1 VRGASLVANPG
12 CYPTSVLVALWP
24 LVRAGRLVPGA
35 TITIN
40 SASGVTGAG
49 NSPKR
54 DLLFGEITEDFRA
67 YGTGN
72 THRHLTEMRATMH
85 TLGADVD
92 LLFTPHLLPVAR
104 GILSTITVPVTHH
117 DDDALALYRDAFA
130 SEPFLQV
137 SEKPP
142 ALRDVVHRNTV
153 RVFAQPVADVR
164 QPTLQVIAAI
174 DNLQK
179 GAAGQAL
186 QNANVMLG
194 LDETAG
200 LRW

>member
-1 VRGASLVANPG
+1 VRTAPLVANPG
-12 CYPTSVLVALWP
+12 CYPTSVLVALRP
-24 LVRAGRLVPGA
+24 LITRGRIVPGA
-35 TITIN
+35 TIVAD

-49 NSPKR
+49 NAAKR
-54 DLLFGEITEDFRA
+54 EFLFGEITEDFRA

-72 THRHLTEMRATMH
+72 AHRHLTEMRATLG
-85 TLGADVD
+85 TWGADAD
-92 LLFTPHLLPVAR
+92 LHFTPHLLPVAR
-104 GILSTITVPVTHH
+104 GILSTLTVPVTHL
-117 DDDALALYRDAFA
+117 DDDVLAPWREDYA

-137 SEKPP
+137 SERPP
-142 ALRDVVHRNTV
+142 ALRDVRQRNTV
-153 RVFAQPVADVR
+153 RVFVARVAHVR
-164 QPTLQVIAAI
+164 TPMLQVIAAI

-194 LDETAG
+194 LSETAG

>member
-1 VRGASLVANPG
+1 
-12 CYPTSVLVALWP
+12 
-24 LVRAGRLVPGA
+24 
-35 TITIN
+35 
-40 SASGVTGAG
+40 
-49 NSPKR
+49 
-54 DLLFGEITEDFRA
+54 
-67 YGTGN
+67 
-72 THRHLTEMRATMH
+72 
-85 TLGADVD
+85 
-92 LLFTPHLLPVAR
+92 
-104 GILSTITVPVTHH
+104 
-117 DDDALALYRDAFA
+117 LYRDAFA

-137 SEKPP
+137 SERPP